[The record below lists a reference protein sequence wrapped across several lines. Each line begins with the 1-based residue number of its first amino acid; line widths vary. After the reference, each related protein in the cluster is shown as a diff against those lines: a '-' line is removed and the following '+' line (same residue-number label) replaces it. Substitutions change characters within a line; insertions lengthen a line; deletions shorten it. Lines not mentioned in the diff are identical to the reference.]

1 MSAVQVR
8 YTKMI
13 RKINKQLSEI
23 RECYKR
29 IEAAELTPQPLQF
42 RVTEELLPPFQ
53 MFELWAA

>member
-53 MFELWAA
+53 MFEL